1 MHGAKHLIFLCKF
14 FHSALFL
21 SPPCLLFFVVV
32 KPLSELC
39 VNASLSVPFHT
50 PSPSRRQVDS
60 IHQELVCRV
69 SDDARGFR
77 IKMNA
82 GIAGHVSTTGES
94 LNIGDAYLD
103 PRFNQVRV

>member
-1 MHGAKHLIFLCKF
+1 M
-14 FHSALFL
+14 SLFL
-21 SPPCLLFFVVV
+21 SSSPLCLNSASTHPFPFPPR
-32 KPLSELC
+32 PSIE
-39 VNASLSVPFHT
+39 T
-50 PSPSRRQVDS
+50 PQVDA

-103 PRFNQVRV
+103 PRFNQVRVRSFLCAFASYYH

>member
-1 MHGAKHLIFLCKF
+1 MFCRHPTAALALIHIPFLAPIPDLIRTP
-14 FHSALFL
+14 HS
-21 SPPCLLFFVVV
+21 
-32 KPLSELC
+32 
-39 VNASLSVPFHT
+39 
-50 PSPSRRQVDS
+50 PSPTHSLNQVDS

-69 SDDARGFR
+69 SEDARGFR

-103 PRFNQVRV
+103 PRFNQVCV